1 MKIVQMSLGTRGWLA
16 IAFICLALVG
26 ATPSRAGGI
35 AIDQSTAQ
43 QEAEAHKAIAEADR
57 AELLAGLPP
66 SSIKPLQGAVDTS
79 HFGAAGLVKAFDLAQ
94 QLARQVCD
102 SLPTDRK
109 TSVYDP
115 AVTQSVVA
123 ARTVN
128 DGIGRLS
135 DDLSHQNKDL
145 QAYIEAHTPPGS
157 QAIAPLA
164 LALTVL
170 PATVRAAAD
179 FTALFKSDVTAA
191 GIAYGDGARSL
202 FVTALAHTCPDK
214 IVGLGSGYLGE
225 LDASRH
231 EKLLA
236 RVRTLAAQR
245 GEFANRIEI
254 LQRLADA
261 AKGDEKK
268 NIGAVANAAA
278 ALLKNVDSFIDSLRA
293 GETNDRSPLFNTARY
308 SGYASRIEGALVLD
322 FDLRLEGLSI
332 VKDGLFSGQK
342 LRLAG
347 VAFLW
352 SRVYEGDGRLR
363 FAKAVRR
370 VTQPVEVDLRG
381 ADAGREFWGTG
392 E

>member
-1 MKIVQMSLGTRGWLA
+1 MKIVQMSRGTRGWLA
-16 IAFICLALVG
+16 LAFTCLALGG
-26 ATPSRAGGI
+26 ATPSRAGSI
-35 AIDQSTAQ
+35 ATDQSTT
-43 QEAEAHKAIAEADR
+43 QEDAETRKAIAEADR

-94 QLARQVCD
+94 QLARQVCE
-102 SLPTDRK
+102 SLPADRK

-135 DDLSHQNKDL
+135 DDLSRQNKEL
-145 QAYIEAHTPPGS
+145 QVYIEAHTPPGS

-179 FTALFKSDVTAA
+179 FTSLFKSDVTAA

-254 LQRLADA
+254 LQRLADG

-268 NIGAVANAAA
+268 SIGAVANAAA

-308 SGYASRIEGALVLD
+308 AGYASRIEGALVLD

-352 SRVYEGDGRLR
+352 YRVYEGDGRLR